1 MTITGR
7 TCGGEMQRWD
17 LFKSFK
23 QRGEWVELQFMAQA
37 ASHGLSV
44 LKPHGD
50 SLQYD
55 VVIDSA
61 GHFLRVQVKGF
72 SAHHGR
78 GGYLVRL
85 RRGGG
90 GAQRYRSEDLDFFA
104 VYILPANAWYLIPS
118 ARVLLPTP
126 KMWLRFYPDGPPRR
140 GRHTSAHDYEPYREA
155 WGLLSKNRKQLKDV
169 TPKKIQGRARL

>member
-1 MTITGR
+1 
-7 TCGGEMQRWD
+7 MQQWEQ
-17 LFKSFK
+17 FKSFK

-37 ASHGLSV
+37 ALHGLSV

-72 SAHHGR
+72 SSRNRR
-78 GGYLVRL
+78 GGYLCRL
-85 RRGGG
+85 RHGGSG
-90 GAQRYRSEDLDFFA
+90 KQRYRLEDLDLFA
-104 VYILPANAWYLIPS
+104 LYILPAHAWYLIPS

-126 KMWLRFYPDGPPRR
+126 KIWLRLYPDGPPRP
-140 GRHTSAHDYEPYREA
+140 GRHTEEHDYEPYREA
-155 WGLLSKNRKQLKDV
+155 WELLTKSREELMTSHRAAKRRKSKAQAATAK
-169 TPKKIQGRARL
+169 

>member
-1 MTITGR
+1 
-7 TCGGEMQRWD
+7 MQQWD
-17 LFKSFK
+17 HFKSYK

-37 ASHGLSV
+37 ASRGLSV

-72 SAHHGR
+72 SAHSGR

-85 RRGGG
+85 RRGAEGTDQHYH
-90 GAQRYRSEDLDFFA
+90 AEDLDLFA
-104 VYILPANAWYLIPS
+104 IYILPVQAWYLIPS
-118 ARVLLPTP
+118 ARVLLPKP
-126 KMWLRFYPDGPPRR
+126 KIWLRLYPDGPPRN
-140 GRHTSAHDYEPYREA
+140 GRHTAEHDYEHYREA
-155 WGLLSKNRKQLKDV
+155 WELLTKSRAELMTSDKAAKRRKTKAH
-169 TPKKIQGRARL
+169 GASGG

>member
-1 MTITGR
+1 MKCLKFR
-7 TCGGEMQRWD
+7 N
-17 LFKSFK
+17 FK
-23 QRGEWVELQFMAQA
+23 QRGEWVELEFMAQA

-61 GHFLRVQVKGF
+61 GHLLRVQVKSF
-72 SAHHGR
+72 SSRKGR
-78 GGYLVRL
+78 GGYLCRL
-85 RRGGG
+85 RHGGSG
-90 GAQRYRSEDLDFFA
+90 MQRYRSEDLDFFA

-126 KMWLRFYPDGPPRR
+126 KMWLRLYPDGPPRP

-155 WGLLSKNRKQLKDV
+155 WGLLSQNREELMAV
-169 TPKKIQGRARL
+169 APGRIRTTTSTRPRKIQRRARL